1 MEDDGA
7 EADIIKGDRST
18 YFNQIKRIFKLA
30 SISLFV

>member
-18 YFNQIKRIFKLA
+18 YFNQIKRKLA